1 MEIKRKNGVAPPQYD
16 EAFKAGSIRLET
28 EQGRPSTEIAKEFG
42 ICIDTLRN
50 WLKSAEVRPGPGQ
63 IFHSDR
69 RVQYA
74 AAIAL
79 RDRLAALGIRQSR
92 KGNPYDNAEAENF
105 FDCLKCELVHL
116 RRYNSR
122 RAAEA
127 DLFAYMDVF
136 YNAMRP
142 HSALGW
148 LSPCIFEQRPLS
160 SAA

>member
-1 MEIKRKNGVAPPQYD
+1 MV
-16 EAFKAGSIRLET
+16 T

-74 AAIAL
+74 ATIAL
-79 RDRLAALGIRQSR
+79 RDRLAALGIRHSR
-92 KGNPYDNAEAENF
+92 KGDPYDNAVAENF
-105 FDCLKCELVHL
+105 FNCLKCELVYL
-116 RRYNSR
+116 RRYASR

-127 DLFAYMDVF
+127 ELFAYMDVF
-136 YNAMRP
+136 YNAVRP

-148 LSPCIFEQRPLS
+148 LSPCVFEQRPLS
-160 SAA
+160 AAA

>member
-1 MEIKRKNGVAPPQYD
+1 MV
-16 EAFKAGSIRLET
+16 T

-74 AAIAL
+74 ATIAL
-79 RDRLAALGIRQSR
+79 RDRLAALGIRHSR
-92 KGNPYDNAEAENF
+92 KGDPYDNAVAENF
-105 FDCLKCELVHL
+105 FNCLKCELVCL
-116 RRYNSR
+116 RRYDSR

-127 DLFAYMDVF
+127 ELFAYMDVF
-136 YNAMRP
+136 YNAVRP

-148 LSPCIFEQRPLS
+148 LSPCVFEQRPLS
-160 SAA
+160 DAA